1 MTSNHELGEGIIPAE
16 GIAVAHDAMSAFH
29 QAKVPF
35 LVGGA
40 YALAVYTGIERYT
53 KDFDVFVRE
62 SDVDRALEVLDE
74 RGFETE
80 IRSEVWIAKAFY
92 GEEFVDLIFNSGNST
107 SRVDDSW
114 FDHAVERDVFG
125 VSAKICPPE
134 EIIWSKAYIMERER
148 FDGADIAH
156 ILRCCAGDMD
166 WTRLV
171 GRFGD
176 HWRVLLSHL
185 ILFGFIYPQMRDNV
199 PDWVMSDLLG
209 RAERENQAPAPDTS
223 VCRGT
228 LLSRAQYGVDVHMWG
243 CVDARVEPHGELTE
257 AQARALSPTYRCP
270 PTGRIGPTRRGN

>member
-1 MTSNHELGEGIIPAE
+1 MSSNHDPGEGVIPTA

-29 QAKVPF
+29 EAAIPF

-62 SDVDRALEVLDE
+62 SDVERALEVLAD
-74 RGFETE
+74 RGFVTE
-80 IRSEVWIAKAFY
+80 IKSEVWLAKAFY
-92 GEEFVDLIFNSGNST
+92 GEEFVDLIFNSGNASA
-107 SRVDDSW
+107 RVDDSW
-114 FDHAVERDVFG
+114 FEHAVDRDVFG

-156 ILRCCAGDMD
+156 ILRCCAENLD
-166 WTRLV
+166 WQRLLE
-171 GRFGD
+171 RFDD

-185 ILFGFIYPQMRDNV
+185 VLFGFIYPHKRDAI
-199 PDWVMSDLLG
+199 PSQVMLELLE
-209 RAERENQAPAPDTS
+209 RTERETQEPAPDTNI
-223 VCRGT
+223 CRGT

-243 CVDARVEPHGELTE
+243 CVDARIEPHGELTE
-257 AQARALSPTYRCP
+257 AQAKDLSPPYRHP
-270 PTGRIGPTRRGN
+270 PSRRIGPDR